1 MKILYTNP
9 DQLTSFKK
17 KELQSMAREEKP
29 HIIAIC
35 EAKTKAGALK
45 ELHEYE
51 FDDYKIA
58 SQVNLDTDQGRGI
71 VIFVHISIKHL
82 VIDVKPPVTFNE
94 VCMIEV
100 QLSGKDLL
108 AVACI
113 YRSPTRSTS
122 SNENN
127 NNLNL
132 LIKSIAL
139 NKKYSHKCLLGDF
152 NFPTINWE
160 NWTTPHLEDS
170 KEEKFLNA
178 LRDAYL
184 HQHVN
189 EPTRCRGTDD
199 PSLIDLILT
208 GEENQIRNLDYL
220 RPLGKS
226 DHSSLAFNFVC
237 YAYSK
242 PTQTRFIYASAN
254 FKLMKNDPTLRE
266 WKEGFKN
273 SSVNKSVEDLWESF
287 KKVVIDLR
295 NRFVPLKEVGN
306 DFWRKKGK
314 VPIDK
319 NLQDEIKLKKTLHRR
334 WLRSAPLDR
343 DRHRANYTIVR
354 NRVNR
359 LMSKAHRTYEKSICD
374 KSKEKPKI
382 FWSHVRSKLKSS
394 SGVSPL
400 LENPDDKS
408 SIKHDDLDKA
418 NILQKQFCS
427 VFTNEPP
434 GTIPDFPTR
443 TEIQVENIIIT
454 EDMMRKTD
462 KIAGRE

>member
-1 MKILYTNP
+1 
-9 DQLTSFKK
+9 
-17 KELQSMAREEKP
+17 
-29 HIIAIC
+29 
-35 EAKTKAGALK
+35 
-45 ELHEYE
+45 
-51 FDDYKIA
+51 
-58 SQVNLDTDQGRGI
+58 
-71 VIFVHISIKHL
+71 
-82 VIDVKPPVTFNE
+82 
-94 VCMIEV
+94 
-100 QLSGKDLL
+100 
-108 AVACI
+108 
-113 YRSPTRSTS
+113 
-122 SNENN
+122 
-127 NNLNL
+127 
-132 LIKSIAL
+132 
-139 NKKYSHKCLLGDF
+139 
-152 NFPTINWE
+152 
-160 NWTTPHLEDS
+160 
-170 KEEKFLNA
+170 
-178 LRDAYL
+178 
-184 HQHVN
+184 
-189 EPTRCRGTDD
+189 
-199 PSLIDLILT
+199 
-208 GEENQIRNLDYL
+208 
-220 RPLGKS
+220 
-226 DHSSLAFNFVC
+226 
-237 YAYSK
+237 
-242 PTQTRFIYASAN
+242 
-254 FKLMKNDPTLRE
+254 MKNDPTLRE

-434 GTIPDFPTR
+434 GTIPEFPTR

-454 EDMMRKTD
+454 EDMMRKQIKLLDVSKSFGPDDVHPKMLVELIDHLAEPLSIIMNKTLSEGTIPKDWKMAHVTPIYKNKGAQNLAINYRPVSLTSVVCKLMESFIRKHIMKHLTD
-462 KIAGRE
+462 EKLLTNKQYGFISRRSTVTQLLNYLDKCCESIANGSVVDTIYFDFAKAFDTVPYRRLLKKLKGYGVSGNILRWVFSD